1 MCRNIFTKS
10 FRKCAFFVCAPSA
23 TRFDTFWDD
32 FTYCWLSVCYIS
44 HTMYMRQEYTS
55 PDCAERSRRVYQI
68 ISHTLPNHSPRGPKS
83 SGRGSRTVSYIQSCH
98 SVSLVN
104 SSQTIKSP
112 LPHQEATVSQML
124 KNYVYL
130 YKRYFFDIHTLF
142 CNHFWTTPDTYRSI
156 FHRQSFIRVKR
167 FKGRP
172 YRGHSPK
179 DIIHHDLLSNS
190 TTPLFYNPP
199 VCQLVTCHGVII
211 PMARRLQDK
220 RRTAKPTNNIDNN
233 NK

>member
-68 ISHTLPNHSPRGPKS
+68 ISHTLPNHSPRCPKS

-104 SSQTIKSP
+104 SSQTIKIP

-130 YKRYFFDIHTLF
+130 YKRYFFWYTHFILQPFLNDTWYLSVYLSPAILHQNETLQRK
-142 CNHFWTTPDTYRSI
+142 T
-156 FHRQSFIRVKR
+156 
-167 FKGRP
+167 
-172 YRGHSPK
+172 
-179 DIIHHDLLSNS
+179 L
-190 TTPLFYNPP
+190 
-199 VCQLVTCHGVII
+199 
-211 PMARRLQDK
+211 
-220 RRTAKPTNNIDNN
+220 
-233 NK
+233 